1 MDSPGDDI
9 ERVPR
14 RFGVIVMS
22 SGFTEEEM
30 RRALGLSESPAKPP
44 TTHPKPPAPAT
55 TTKVVPETK
64 VVGSKPKPRSPRL
77 RVTLLV
83 SKEFEGETV
92 EFIHDADTL
101 SQFDAEQEAKKLAK
115 KDKYRFFEVVS
126 IKPIG

>member
-1 MDSPGDDI
+1 MASPGGDI
-9 ERVPR
+9 EREPP

-30 RRALGLSESPAKPP
+30 RRALGLSETPGKPP
-44 TTHPKPPAPAT
+44 IIHPNPPAT
-55 TTKVVPETK
+55 TTKAAPEARA
-64 VVGSKPKPRSPRL
+64 VGSKPKHRSPKL

-83 SKEFEGETV
+83 SKEFEGEAV

-115 KDKYRFFEVVS
+115 KDKYCFFEVVS
-126 IKPIG
+126 IKPFG